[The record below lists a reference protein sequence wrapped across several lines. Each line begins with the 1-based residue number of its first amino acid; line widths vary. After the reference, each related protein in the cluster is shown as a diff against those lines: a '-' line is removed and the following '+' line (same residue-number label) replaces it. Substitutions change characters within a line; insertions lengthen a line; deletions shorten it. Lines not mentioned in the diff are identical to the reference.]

1 MYFARPDSII
11 DSISVARSRENMG
24 VKLANTI
31 RSILTPSELA
41 SIDVVIPIPETAT
54 TSAQRVSKTLKKP
67 WAQGFVKNRY
77 VFRTFIMPGQR
88 AREKGVRRKLNAME
102 EQFAGKT
109 VLLVDDSIV
118 RGTTS
123 REIVLMAREAGAKK
137 VFMAS
142 CAPPVTNAHIYGI
155 DLPSSSEM
163 IAHHRDADAI
173 AHMIGADKVIYQ
185 NLDDLKAACAEAVVP
200 GAVPRPNQDFEVGVF
215 CGKYITPVDDSYFG
229 HLEQVRGESRKLKVM
244 ESARE
249 AVANGSAGQEEIDIA
264 TNGVQ
269 VNHDGRVVASAG
281 RSSVV
286 NGSSGVGINGGRH
299 ETVGRSDGEDAEPKD
314 RQDISLH
321 NLNDER

>member
-200 GAVPRPNQDFEVGVF
+200 GAVPRPNQNFEVGVF

-281 RSSVV
+281 RSSAV

-299 ETVGRSDGEDAEPKD
+299 ETAGRSDGEDAEPKD